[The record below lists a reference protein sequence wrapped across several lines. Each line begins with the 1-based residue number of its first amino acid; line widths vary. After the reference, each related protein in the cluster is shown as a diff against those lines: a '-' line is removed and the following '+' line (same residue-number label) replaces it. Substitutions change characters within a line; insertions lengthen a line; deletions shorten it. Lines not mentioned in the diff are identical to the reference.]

1 MGELLLVRHGQASAG
16 SADYDQLSLLGRRQ
30 AERLGRWLLAQRR
43 PLAGVVRG
51 DLVRHRDT
59 LHGIVAVFQ
68 EDGCPLPDVRVDPDL
83 NEFDFKS
90 LLTAELGRRGD
101 GQRMEQLLALPQREL
116 FLLLRGTLL
125 AWTRG
130 ELDHAVGERWQDFRD
145 RVHAAAA
152 RLAEDARGAGPQLVV
167 SSGGVMSLIAQK
179 ALDLPDARA
188 IDLNFTIR
196 NSALSEFVAG
206 PDGLMLRSWN
216 ALPHLA
222 DPDHAGMHT
231 YY

>member
-16 SADYDQLSLLGRRQ
+16 SANYDQLSELGRRQ

-43 PLAGVVRG
+43 PLAGVARG

-59 LHGIVAVFQ
+59 LAGIAAVF
-68 EDGCPLPDVRVDPDL
+68 EEAGAPLPEARVDPGL

-90 LLTAELGRRGD
+90 LLIAELARRD
-101 GQRMEQLLALPQREL
+101 RPQQLATLGSLPQREVL
-116 FLLLRGTLL
+116 RLLRDTLL
-125 AWTRG
+125 AWSRG
-130 ELDHAVGERWQDFRD
+130 ELDHAVDERWDDFRA
-145 RVHAAAA
+145 RVRAAAA
-152 RLAEDARGAGPQLVV
+152 RLAAEARGAGPQLVV
-167 SSGGVMSLIAQK
+167 SSGGVMSLIAQQ

-188 IDLNFTIR
+188 VELNMTIR
-196 NSALSEFVAG
+196 NSALSEFVVA
-206 PDGLMLRSWN
+206 PDGLLLRSWN

-222 DPDHAGMHT
+222 EPDLAPLHT